1 VVLLFWLI
9 QFFKNIIQKS
19 LVSFG
24 LQKFFISMT
33 SIIRTD
39 SGNEDFIR
47 LVRQLDAYLA
57 ITDGDEHAFYDQ
69 FNKIQ
74 NIKNVVVCYKD
85 QNAVGCG
92 AIKEFSEG
100 TMEVKRMFVSESHR
114 GKGIAGRIL
123 AELETWAAELG
134 YSRCILET
142 GIRQVEAVALY
153 KKSGYSIIPN
163 YGQYAGVENSICF
176 EKVLKP

>member
-1 VVLLFWLI
+1 MHSESNSGQIFSNMLTIV
-9 QFFKNIIQKS
+9 
-19 LVSFG
+19 
-24 LQKFFISMT
+24 
-33 SIIRTD
+33 RTN
-39 SGNEDFIR
+39 SQNADFIG
-47 LVRQLDAYLA
+47 LVKYLDAGLA
-57 ITDGDEHAFYDQ
+57 VTDGEDHAFYNQ
-69 FNKIQ
+69 FNKID
-74 NIKNVVVCYKD
+74 NIKYVTVAYEND
-85 QNAVGCG
+85 LAVGCG

-123 AELETWAAELG
+123 AELETWAEELG

-163 YGQYAGVENSICF
+163 YGQYIGVENSLCF
-176 EKVLKP
+176 EKEL